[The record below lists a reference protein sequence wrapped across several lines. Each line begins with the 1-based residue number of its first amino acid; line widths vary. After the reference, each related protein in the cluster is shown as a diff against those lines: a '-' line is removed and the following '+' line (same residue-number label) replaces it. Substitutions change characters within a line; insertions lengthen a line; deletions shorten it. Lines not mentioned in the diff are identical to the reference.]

1 MGNVEVAY
9 EDNHAD
15 GDVGL
20 EAHRNLVGQPVL
32 PRGQLRKKLQL
43 R

>member
-1 MGNVEVAY
+1 MAY
-9 EDNHAD
+9 EDNRAN
-15 GDVGL
+15 GDVRL
-20 EAHRNLVGQPVL
+20 EVHRNLVGQPVL